1 MKKSSNHLHL
11 DFFMDQL
18 LIDTEQFTLS
28 SWEFFVRLLVSIGIG
43 IVIGLERQYSAMKE
57 HTDGYF
63 GIRTFTFY
71 SLLGCVSVLFYFLF
85 SPWIYIA
92 LFLGMVILTAVA
104 YWQTAL
110 KGDRGLTTEVTALL
124 TFVLGSMAAYGL
136 ISFSLMLTVIVTVLL
151 SSKFKI
157 KTFVGK
163 ITAEELY
170 AFIRFV
176 VLALLI
182 FPFLPDKNYGPYE
195 VLNPREIGWVV
206 LLTSALGFSG
216 YILIKTL
223 GNHRGILLGGLL
235 GGLVSSTSITWVYAK
250 KSKADPSLSASCATA
265 ILGASSILFI
275 RVGVWTALFHAPL
288 FRSLAVYLFL
298 LLVTALGVTFY
309 THLKGKKLAT
319 IPTDT
324 TTLSKPL
331 DLISALVFGGIYVLI
346 LFAVSYANDY
356 FGDKGT
362 LISSALA
369 GISDID
375 AVSISIAKLTG
386 ISISLPL
393 AEVAI
398 LIACLSNTLVKLGLG
413 CYLGSPQLRTLLIRG
428 YGFSG
433 VCCLLI
439 ILLILFS

>member
-1 MKKSSNHLHL
+1 M
-11 DFFMDQL
+11 MDQL
-18 LIDTEQFTLS
+18 LIDTEHFTLS

-43 IVIGLERQYSAMKE
+43 VVIGLERQYNAMKE
-57 HTDGYF
+57 HANGYF

-71 SLLGCVSVLFYFLF
+71 ALLGCVSVLFYFLF
-85 SPWIYIA
+85 SPWIYIT
-92 LFLGMVILTAVA
+92 LFLGLVILTAVA

-110 KGDRGLTTEVTALL
+110 NGDRGLTTEVTALL
-124 TFVLGSMAAYGL
+124 TFVLGSMATYGL
-136 ISFSLMLTVIVTVLL
+136 ISFSLMLTVIVVVLL

-182 FPFLPDKNYGPYE
+182 FPFLPNENYGPYE
-195 VLNPREIGWVV
+195 VLNPKEIGGVV

-216 YILIKTL
+216 YVLIKTL
-223 GNHRGILLGGLL
+223 GNHRGILFGGLL
-235 GGLVSSTSITWVYAK
+235 GGLVSSTSITWVYSK
-250 KSKADPSLSASCATA
+250 KSKENPSLSASCATA
-265 ILGASSILFI
+265 ILGASSILYI
-275 RVGVWTALFHAPL
+275 RVGVWTALFYAPL
-288 FRSLAVYLFL
+288 FRSLVVYLIL
-298 LLVTALGVTFY
+298 LLVAALGVTFY
-309 THLKGKKLAT
+309 THLKENKLSSPSDNSA
-319 IPTDT
+319 
-324 TTLSKPL
+324 LSKPL
-331 DLISALVFGGIYVLI
+331 DLVGALIFGGIYVLI
-346 LFAVSYANDY
+346 LLAVSYANDY
-356 FGDKGT
+356 FGDQGT

-386 ISISLPL
+386 TSISLPL

-398 LIACLSNTLVKLGLG
+398 LLACFSNTLVKLGLG
-413 CYLGSPQLRTLLIRG
+413 YYLGSPQLRKLLLRG
-428 YGFSG
+428 YGISG
-433 VCCLLI
+433 GCCLLI

>member
-1 MKKSSNHLHL
+1 
-11 DFFMDQL
+11 MDQL

-43 IVIGLERQYSAMKE
+43 VVIGLERQYSAIKE
-57 HTDGYF
+57 HADGYF

-71 SLLGCVSVLFYFLF
+71 SLLGCVSVLFYFIF

-92 LFLGMVILTAVA
+92 LFIGMVILTAVA

-110 KGDRGLTTEVTALL
+110 KGDRGLTTEVSALL
-124 TFVLGSMAAYGL
+124 TFILGSMAAYGL
-136 ISFSLMLTVIVTVLL
+136 ISFSLMLTVIVVVLL

-163 ITAEELY
+163 ITTEELY

-250 KSKADPSLSASCATA
+250 KSKVDPSLSASFATA

-275 RVGVWTALFHAPL
+275 RVGVWTALFHTPL
-288 FRSLAVYLFL
+288 FRSLVVYLFL
-298 LLVTALGVTFY
+298 LLLTALGVTFY

-319 IPTDT
+319 TPTDT

-331 DLISALVFGGIYVLI
+331 DLISALVFGGIYLLI
-346 LFAVSYANDY
+346 LLAVSYANNY

-398 LIACLSNTLVKLGLG
+398 LIACLSNTLVKLVLG

-433 VCCLLI
+433 GCCLLI

>member
-1 MKKSSNHLHL
+1 MKKSSNRLPL

-43 IVIGLERQYSAMKE
+43 VVIGLERQYSAIKE
-57 HTDGYF
+57 HADGYF

-71 SLLGCVSVLFYFLF
+71 SLLGCVSVLFYFIF

-92 LFLGMVILTAVA
+92 LFIGMVILTAVA

-110 KGDRGLTTEVTALL
+110 KGDRGLTTEVSALL
-124 TFVLGSMAAYGL
+124 TFILGSMAAYGL
-136 ISFSLMLTVIVTVLL
+136 ISFSLMLTVIVVVLL

-163 ITAEELY
+163 ITTEELY

-250 KSKADPSLSASCATA
+250 KSKVDPSLSASFATA

-275 RVGVWTALFHAPL
+275 RVGVWTALFHTPL
-288 FRSLAVYLFL
+288 FRSLVVYLFL
-298 LLVTALGVTFY
+298 LLLTALGVTFY

-319 IPTDT
+319 TPTDT

-331 DLISALVFGGIYVLI
+331 DLISALVFGGIYLLI
-346 LFAVSYANDY
+346 LLAVSYANNY

-398 LIACLSNTLVKLGLG
+398 LIACLSNTLVKLVLG

-433 VCCLLI
+433 GCCLLI

>member
-1 MKKSSNHLHL
+1 M
-11 DFFMDQL
+11 MDQL
-18 LIDTEQFTLS
+18 LIDTEHYTLS

-43 IVIGLERQYSAMKE
+43 IVIGLERQYNAMKE
-57 HTDGYF
+57 HANGYF

-71 SLLGCVSVLFYFLF
+71 ALLGCVSVLFYFLF

-92 LFLGMVILTAVA
+92 LFLGLVILTAVA
-104 YWQTAL
+104 YWQTAMQ
-110 KGDRGLTTEVTALL
+110 GDRGLTTEVTALL

-136 ISFSLMLTVIVTVLL
+136 ISFSLMLTVIVVVLL
-151 SSKFKI
+151 SSKFQI

-163 ITAEELY
+163 ITTEELY

-182 FPFLPDKNYGPYE
+182 FPFLPDVNFGPYD
-195 VLNPREIGWVV
+195 VINPKEIGGVV

-223 GNHRGILLGGLL
+223 GNRRGILLGGLL
-235 GGLVSSTSITWVYAK
+235 GGLVSSTSITWVYSK
-250 KSKADPSLSASCATA
+250 KSKEDPSLSASCATA
-265 ILGASSILFI
+265 ILGASSILYI
-275 RVGVWTALFHAPL
+275 RVGVWTALFHTPL
-288 FRSLAVYLFL
+288 FRSLAVYLIL
-298 LLVTALGVTFY
+298 LLLAALGVTIY

-319 IPTDT
+319 QTDT
-324 TTLSKPL
+324 TAISKPL
-331 DLISALVFGGIYVLI
+331 DLVGALIFGGIYVLI
-346 LFAVSYANDY
+346 LLAVSYANDY
-356 FGDKGT
+356 FGEQGT

-413 CYLGSPQLRTLLIRG
+413 CYLGSHQLRKLLLRG

-433 VCCLLI
+433 GCCLLV
-439 ILLILFS
+439 ILLILFT

>member
-1 MKKSSNHLHL
+1 M
-11 DFFMDQL
+11 MDQL
-18 LIDTEQFTLS
+18 LIDTEHFTLS

-43 IVIGLERQYSAMKE
+43 VVIGLERQYNAMKE
-57 HTDGYF
+57 HANGYF

-71 SLLGCVSVLFYFLF
+71 ALLGCVSVLFYFLF
-85 SPWIYIA
+85 SPWIYIT
-92 LFLGMVILTAVA
+92 LFLGLVILTAVA

-110 KGDRGLTTEVTALL
+110 NGDRGLTTEVTALL
-124 TFVLGSMAAYGL
+124 TFVLGSMATYGL
-136 ISFSLMLTVIVTVLL
+136 ISFSLMLTVIVVVLL

-182 FPFLPDKNYGPYE
+182 FPFLPNENYGPYE
-195 VLNPREIGWVV
+195 VLNPKEIGGVI
-206 LLTSALGFSG
+206 LLTSALGFLG
-216 YILIKTL
+216 YVLIKTL
-223 GNHRGILLGGLL
+223 GNHRGILFGGLL
-235 GGLVSSTSITWVYAK
+235 GGLVSSTSITWVYSK
-250 KSKADPSLSASCATA
+250 KSKENPSLSASCATA
-265 ILGASSILFI
+265 ILGASSILYI
-275 RVGVWTALFHAPL
+275 RVGVWTALFYAPL
-288 FRSLAVYLFL
+288 FRSLAVYLLL
-298 LLVTALGVTFY
+298 LLVAALGVTFY
-309 THLKGKKLAT
+309 THLKENKPSSTSDNSAY
-319 IPTDT
+319 
-324 TTLSKPL
+324 SKPL
-331 DLISALVFGGIYVLI
+331 DLVGALIFGGIYVLI
-346 LFAVSYANDY
+346 LLAVSYANDY
-356 FGDKGT
+356 FGDHGT

-386 ISISLPL
+386 TSISLPL

-413 CYLGSPQLRTLLIRG
+413 CYLGSPQLRKLLLRG

-433 VCCLLI
+433 GCCLLI

>member
-1 MKKSSNHLHL
+1 M
-11 DFFMDQL
+11 MDHL

-92 LFLGMVILTAVA
+92 LFLGLVILTAVA

-136 ISFSLMLTVIVTVLL
+136 ISFSLMLTVIVVVLL

-182 FPFLPDKNYGPYE
+182 FPFLPNENFGPYE
-195 VLNPREIGWVV
+195 VINPKEIGWVV
-206 LLTSALGFSG
+206 VLTSALGFLG
-216 YILIKTL
+216 YVLIKTL

-235 GGLVSSTSITWVYAK
+235 GGLVSSTSITWVYSK
-250 KSKADPSLSASCATA
+250 KSKEDPSLSASCATA

-288 FRSLAVYLFL
+288 FRSLAMYLIL
-298 LLVTALGVTFY
+298 LLVAALGVTFY
-309 THLKGKKLAT
+309 THLKGKKLT
-319 IPTDT
+319 SPTDT
-324 TTLSKPL
+324 TSLSKPL
-331 DLISALVFGGIYVLI
+331 DLVGALIFGGIFVLI
-346 LFAVSYANDY
+346 LLAVSYANDY
-356 FGDKGT
+356 FGDQGT

-386 ISISLPL
+386 TSISLPL

-398 LIACLSNTLVKLGLG
+398 LLACLSNTLVKLGLG
-413 CYLGSPQLRTLLIRG
+413 CYLGSPQLRKLLLRG
-428 YGFSG
+428 YGISG
-433 VCCLLI
+433 GACLLI
-439 ILLILFS
+439 LLLILFS

>member
-1 MKKSSNHLHL
+1 
-11 DFFMDQL
+11 
-18 LIDTEQFTLS
+18 
-28 SWEFFVRLLVSIGIG
+28 
-43 IVIGLERQYSAMKE
+43 MKE

-92 LFLGMVILTAVA
+92 LFLGLVILTAVA

-136 ISFSLMLTVIVTVLL
+136 ISFSLMLTVIVVVLL

-182 FPFLPDKNYGPYE
+182 FPFLPNENFGPYE
-195 VLNPREIGWVV
+195 VINPKEIGWVV
-206 LLTSALGFSG
+206 VLTSALGFLG
-216 YILIKTL
+216 YVLIKTL

-235 GGLVSSTSITWVYAK
+235 GGLVSSTSITWVYSK
-250 KSKADPSLSASCATA
+250 KSKEDPSLSASCATA

-288 FRSLAVYLFL
+288 FRSLAMYLIL
-298 LLVTALGVTFY
+298 LLVAALGVTFY
-309 THLKGKKLAT
+309 THLKGKKLT
-319 IPTDT
+319 SPTDT
-324 TTLSKPL
+324 TSLSKPL
-331 DLISALVFGGIYVLI
+331 DLVGALIFGGIFVLI
-346 LFAVSYANDY
+346 LLAVSYANDY
-356 FGDKGT
+356 FGDQGT

-386 ISISLPL
+386 TSISLPL

-398 LIACLSNTLVKLGLG
+398 LLACLSNTLVKLGLG
-413 CYLGSPQLRTLLIRG
+413 CYLGSPQLRKLLLRG
-428 YGFSG
+428 YGISG
-433 VCCLLI
+433 GACLLI
-439 ILLILFS
+439 LLLILFS

>member
-1 MKKSSNHLHL
+1 M
-11 DFFMDQL
+11 MDQL
-18 LIDTEQFTLS
+18 LIDNEHFTLS

-43 IVIGLERQYSAMKE
+43 VVIGLERQYSAIKE
-57 HTDGYF
+57 HANGYF

-71 SLLGCVSVLFYFLF
+71 ALLGCVSVLFYFLF
-85 SPWIYIA
+85 SPWVYIA
-92 LFLGMVILTAVA
+92 LFLGLVILTAVA

-110 KGDRGLTTEVTALL
+110 NGDRGLTTEVTALL

-136 ISFSLMLTVIVTVLL
+136 ISFSLMLTVIVVVLL

-216 YILIKTL
+216 HIMIKTL

-235 GGLVSSTSITWVYAK
+235 GGLVSSTSITWVYSK
-250 KSKADPSLSASCATA
+250 KSKENPSLSNSCATA

-275 RVGVWTALFHAPL
+275 RVGVWTSLFHAPL
-288 FRSLAVYLFL
+288 FRSLAVYLIL
-298 LLVTALGVTFY
+298 LLLAALGVTFY
-309 THLKGKKLAT
+309 THLKGKKLAAQ
-319 IPTDT
+319 TDT
-324 TTLSKPL
+324 TAISKPL
-331 DLISALVFGGIYVLI
+331 DLVGALIFGGIYVLI
-346 LFAVSYANDY
+346 LLAVSYSNDY
-356 FGDKGT
+356 FGDQGA
-362 LISSALA
+362 LFSSAL
-369 GISDID
+369 GGVSDID

-386 ISISLPL
+386 TSISLPL
-393 AEVAI
+393 AEVAM
-398 LIACLSNTLVKLGLG
+398 LLACFSNTLVKLGLG
-413 CYLGSPQLRTLLIRG
+413 CYLGSPQLRKLLLRG

-433 VCCLLI
+433 GCCLLI

>member
-1 MKKSSNHLHL
+1 M
-11 DFFMDQL
+11 MDQL
-18 LIDTEQFTLS
+18 LIDTEHFTLS

-43 IVIGLERQYSAMKE
+43 IVIGLERQYNAMKE
-57 HTDGYF
+57 HANGYF

-71 SLLGCVSVLFYFLF
+71 ALLGCVSVLFYFLL

-92 LFLGMVILTAVA
+92 LFFGLVILTAVA
-104 YWQTAL
+104 YWQTAMQ
-110 KGDRGLTTEVTALL
+110 GDRGLTTEVTALL

-136 ISFSLMLTVIVTVLL
+136 ISFSLMLTVIVVVLL
-151 SSKFKI
+151 SSKFQI

-163 ITAEELY
+163 ITTEELY

-182 FPFLPDKNYGPYE
+182 FPFLPDVNFGPYA
-195 VLNPREIGWVV
+195 VINPREIGGVV

-223 GNHRGILLGGLL
+223 GNRRGILLGGLL
-235 GGLVSSTSITWVYAK
+235 GGLVSSTSITWVYSK
-250 KSKADPSLSASCATA
+250 KSKEDPSLSTSCATA
-265 ILGASSILFI
+265 ILGASSILYI
-275 RVGVWTALFHAPL
+275 RVGVWTAFFHTPL
-288 FRSLAVYLFL
+288 FRSLAVYLIL
-298 LLVTALGVTFY
+298 LLLAALGVTIY

-319 IPTDT
+319 QTDT
-324 TTLSKPL
+324 TALSKPL
-331 DLISALVFGGIYVLI
+331 DLVGALVFGSIYVLI
-346 LFAVSYANDY
+346 LLAVSYANDY
-356 FGDKGT
+356 FGEQGT

-386 ISISLPL
+386 TSITLPL
-393 AEVAI
+393 AEIAI
-398 LIACLSNTLVKLGLG
+398 LLACLSNTLVKLGLG
-413 CYLGSPQLRTLLIRG
+413 CYLGSPQLRKLLLRG

-433 VCCLLI
+433 GCCLLV
-439 ILLILFS
+439 ILLILFT

>member
-1 MKKSSNHLHL
+1 M
-11 DFFMDQL
+11 MDQL
-18 LIDTEQFTLS
+18 LIDTEHFTLS

-43 IVIGLERQYSAMKE
+43 VVIGLERQYSAIKE
-57 HTDGYF
+57 HANGYF

-71 SLLGCVSVLFYFLF
+71 ALLGCVSVLFYFLF

-92 LFLGMVILTAVA
+92 LFLGLVILTAVA

-110 KGDRGLTTEVTALL
+110 NGDRGLTTEVTALL
-124 TFVLGSMAAYGL
+124 TFVLGSMATYGL
-136 ISFSLMLTVIVTVLL
+136 ISFSLMLTVIVVVLL

-182 FPFLPDKNYGPYE
+182 FPFLPNENYGPYE
-195 VLNPREIGWVV
+195 VLNPKEIGGVV

-216 YILIKTL
+216 YVLIKTL

-235 GGLVSSTSITWVYAK
+235 GGLVSSTSITWVYSK
-250 KSKADPSLSASCATA
+250 KSKENPSLSASCATA
-265 ILGASSILFI
+265 ILGASSIRYI

-288 FRSLAVYLFL
+288 FRSLAVYLLL
-298 LLVTALGVTFY
+298 LLVAALGVTFY
-309 THLKGKKLAT
+309 THLMENKPSSTSDNSA
-319 IPTDT
+319 
-324 TTLSKPL
+324 LSKPL
-331 DLISALVFGGIYVLI
+331 DLVGALIFGGIYVLI
-346 LFAVSYANDY
+346 LLAVSYANDY
-356 FGDKGT
+356 FGDQGT

-386 ISISLPL
+386 TSISLPL

-398 LIACLSNTLVKLGLG
+398 LLACLTNTMVKLGLG
-413 CYLGSPQLRTLLIRG
+413 CYLGSPQLRKLLLRG

-433 VCCLLI
+433 GCCLLI

>member
-1 MKKSSNHLHL
+1 M
-11 DFFMDQL
+11 MDQL
-18 LIDTEQFTLS
+18 LIDTEHFTLS

-43 IVIGLERQYSAMKE
+43 VVIGLERQYNAMKE
-57 HTDGYF
+57 HANGYF

-71 SLLGCVSVLFYFLF
+71 ALLGCVSVLFYFLF
-85 SPWIYIA
+85 SPWIYIT
-92 LFLGMVILTAVA
+92 LFLGLVILTAVA

-110 KGDRGLTTEVTALL
+110 NGDRGLTTEVTALL
-124 TFVLGSMAAYGL
+124 TFVLGSMATYGL
-136 ISFSLMLTVIVTVLL
+136 ISFSLMLTVIVVVLL

-182 FPFLPDKNYGPYE
+182 FPFLPDVNFGPYE
-195 VLNPREIGWVV
+195 VLNPKEIGGVV

-223 GNHRGILLGGLL
+223 GNRRGILLGGLL
-235 GGLVSSTSITWVYAK
+235 GGLVSSTSITWVYSK
-250 KSKADPSLSASCATA
+250 KSKENPSLSASCATA
-265 ILGASSILFI
+265 ILGASSILYI

-288 FRSLAVYLFL
+288 FRSLAVYLIL
-298 LLVTALGVTFY
+298 LLLAALGVTIY
-309 THLKGKKLAT
+309 THLKGKKL
-319 IPTDT
+319 T
-324 TTLSKPL
+324 TQTYTTAISKPL
-331 DLISALVFGGIYVLI
+331 DLVGALIFGGIYVLI
-346 LFAVSYANDY
+346 LLAVSYANDY
-356 FGDKGT
+356 FGDQGT
-362 LISSALA
+362 LISSVLA

-375 AVSISIAKLTG
+375 AVSISVAKLTG

-413 CYLGSPQLRTLLIRG
+413 YYLGSPQIRKLLLRG

-433 VCCLLI
+433 GCCLLI
-439 ILLILFS
+439 ILVILFT

>member
-1 MKKSSNHLHL
+1 M
-11 DFFMDQL
+11 MDQL
-18 LIDTEQFTLS
+18 LIDTEHYTLS

-43 IVIGLERQYSAMKE
+43 IVIGLERQYNAMKE
-57 HTDGYF
+57 HANGYF

-71 SLLGCVSVLFYFLF
+71 ALLGCVSVLFYFLF

-92 LFLGMVILTAVA
+92 LFLGLVILTAVA
-104 YWQTAL
+104 YWQTAMQ
-110 KGDRGLTTEVTALL
+110 GDRGLTTEVTALL

-136 ISFSLMLTVIVTVLL
+136 ISFSLMLTVIVVVLL
-151 SSKFKI
+151 SSKFQI

-163 ITAEELY
+163 ITTAELY

-182 FPFLPDKNYGPYE
+182 FPFLPDVNFGPYA
-195 VLNPREIGWVV
+195 VINPKEIGGVV

-223 GNHRGILLGGLL
+223 GNRRGILLGGLL
-235 GGLVSSTSITWVYAK
+235 GGLVSSTSITWVYSK
-250 KSKADPSLSASCATA
+250 KSKEDPSLSASCATA
-265 ILGASSILFI
+265 ILGASSILYI
-275 RVGVWTALFHAPL
+275 RVGVWTALFHTPL
-288 FRSLAVYLFL
+288 FRSLAVYLIL
-298 LLVTALGVTFY
+298 LLLAALGVTIY

-319 IPTDT
+319 QTDT
-324 TTLSKPL
+324 TAISKPL
-331 DLISALVFGGIYVLI
+331 DLVGALIFGGIYVLI
-346 LFAVSYANDY
+346 LLAVSYANDY
-356 FGDKGT
+356 FGEQGT

-413 CYLGSPQLRTLLIRG
+413 CYLGSLQLRKLLLRG

-433 VCCLLI
+433 GCCLLV
-439 ILLILFS
+439 ILLILFT

>member
-1 MKKSSNHLHL
+1 M
-11 DFFMDQL
+11 MDQL
-18 LIDTEQFTLS
+18 LIDTEHFTLS

-43 IVIGLERQYSAMKE
+43 VVIGLERQYSAIKE
-57 HTDGYF
+57 HANGYF

-71 SLLGCVSVLFYFLF
+71 ALLGCVSVLFYFLF

-92 LFLGMVILTAVA
+92 LFLGLVILTAVA

-136 ISFSLMLTVIVTVLL
+136 ISFSLMLTVIVVVLL

-157 KTFVGK
+157 KAFVGK

-182 FPFLPDKNYGPYE
+182 FPFLPNENYGPYE
-195 VLNPREIGWVV
+195 VLNPKEIGGVV
-206 LLTSALGFSG
+206 LLTSALGFLG

-235 GGLVSSTSITWVYAK
+235 GGLVSSTSITWVYSK
-250 KSKADPSLSASCATA
+250 KSKENPSLSASCATA
-265 ILGASSILFI
+265 ILGASSILYI
-275 RVGVWTALFHAPL
+275 RVGVWTALFYAQL
-288 FRSLAVYLFL
+288 FRSLVVCLIL
-298 LLVTALGVTFY
+298 LLVAALGVTFY
-309 THLKGKKLAT
+309 THLKENKPSSPSDNSA
-319 IPTDT
+319 
-324 TTLSKPL
+324 LSKPL
-331 DLISALVFGGIYVLI
+331 DLVGALIFGGIYVLI
-346 LFAVSYANDY
+346 LLAVSYANDY
-356 FGDKGT
+356 FGDQGT

-386 ISISLPL
+386 TSISLPL

-413 CYLGSPQLRTLLIRG
+413 CYLGSPQLRKLLLRG

-433 VCCLLI
+433 GCCLLI

>member
-1 MKKSSNHLHL
+1 M
-11 DFFMDQL
+11 MDQL
-18 LIDTEQFTLS
+18 LIDTENFTLS

-43 IVIGLERQYSAMKE
+43 VVIGLERQYSAIKE
-57 HTDGYF
+57 HANGYF

-71 SLLGCVSVLFYFLF
+71 ALLGCVSVLFYFLF
-85 SPWIYIA
+85 FPWVYIA
-92 LFLGMVILTAVA
+92 LFLGLVILTAVA

-110 KGDRGLTTEVTALL
+110 NGDRGLTTEVTALL

-136 ISFSLMLTVIVTVLL
+136 ISFSLMLTVIVVVLL

-216 YILIKTL
+216 YIMTKTL

-235 GGLVSSTSITWVYAK
+235 GGLVSSTSITWVYSK
-250 KSKADPSLSASCATA
+250 KSKENPSLSNSCATA

-275 RVGVWTALFHAPL
+275 RVGVWTSLFHAPL
-288 FRSLAVYLFL
+288 FRSLSVYLIL
-298 LLVTALGVTFY
+298 LLLAALGVTFY
-309 THLKGKKLAT
+309 THLKGKKLAS
-319 IPTDT
+319 DT
-324 TTLSKPL
+324 ATAGLSKPF
-331 DLISALVFGGIYVLI
+331 DLIGALVFGCIYVLI
-346 LFAVSYANDY
+346 LLAVSYSNDY
-356 FGDKGT
+356 FGDQGA

-386 ISISLPL
+386 TSISLPL

-398 LIACLSNTLVKLGLG
+398 LIACLTNTMVKLGLG
-413 CYLGSPQLRTLLIRG
+413 CYLGSPQLRELLLRG

-433 VCCLLI
+433 GCCLLI

>member
-1 MKKSSNHLHL
+1 M
-11 DFFMDQL
+11 MDHL
-18 LIDTEQFTLS
+18 LIDTEHFTLS

-57 HTDGYF
+57 HANGYF

-71 SLLGCVSVLFYFLF
+71 SLLGCASVLFYFLF
-85 SPWIYIA
+85 SPWICIA
-92 LFLGMVILTAVA
+92 LFLGLVILTAVA

-136 ISFSLMLTVIVTVLL
+136 ISFSLMLTVIVVVLL

-182 FPFLPDKNYGPYE
+182 FPFLPNENFGPYE
-195 VLNPREIGWVV
+195 VINPKEIGWVV
-206 LLTSALGFSG
+206 VLTSALGFSG
-216 YILIKTL
+216 YVLIKTL

-235 GGLVSSTSITWVYAK
+235 GGLVSSTSITWIYSK
-250 KSKADPSLSASCATA
+250 KSKEDPSLSASCATA

-288 FRSLAVYLFL
+288 FRSLALYLIL
-298 LLVTALGVTFY
+298 LLITALGVTFY
-309 THLKGKKLAT
+309 THLKGKKLAST
-319 IPTDT
+319 TDT
-324 TTLSKPL
+324 TSLSKPL
-331 DLISALVFGGIYVLI
+331 DLVGALIFGGIYVLI
-346 LFAVSYANDY
+346 LLAVSYANDY
-356 FGDKGT
+356 FGDQGT
-362 LISSALA
+362 LISSTLA

-386 ISISLPL
+386 TSISLPL

-398 LIACLSNTLVKLGLG
+398 LLACLSNTLVKLGLG
-413 CYLGSPQLRTLLIRG
+413 WYLGSPQLRKLLLRG

-433 VCCLLI
+433 GACLLI
-439 ILLILFS
+439 LLLILFS

>member
-1 MKKSSNHLHL
+1 
-11 DFFMDQL
+11 MDHL

-92 LFLGMVILTAVA
+92 LFLGLVILTAVA

-136 ISFSLMLTVIVTVLL
+136 ISFSLMLTVIVVVLL

-182 FPFLPDKNYGPYE
+182 FPFLPNENFGPYE
-195 VLNPREIGWVV
+195 VINPKEIGWVV
-206 LLTSALGFSG
+206 VLTSALGFLG
-216 YILIKTL
+216 YVLIKTL

-235 GGLVSSTSITWVYAK
+235 GGLVSSTSITWVYSK
-250 KSKADPSLSASCATA
+250 KSKEDPSLSASCATA

-288 FRSLAVYLFL
+288 FRSLAMYLIL
-298 LLVTALGVTFY
+298 LLVAALGVTFY
-309 THLKGKKLAT
+309 THLKGKKLT
-319 IPTDT
+319 SPTDT
-324 TTLSKPL
+324 TSLSKPL
-331 DLISALVFGGIYVLI
+331 DLVGALIFGGIFVLI
-346 LFAVSYANDY
+346 LLAVSYANDY
-356 FGDKGT
+356 FGDQGT

-386 ISISLPL
+386 TSISLPL

-398 LIACLSNTLVKLGLG
+398 LLACLSNTLVKLGLG
-413 CYLGSPQLRTLLIRG
+413 CYLGSPQLRKLLLRG
-428 YGFSG
+428 YGISG
-433 VCCLLI
+433 GACLLI
-439 ILLILFS
+439 LLLILFS

>member
-1 MKKSSNHLHL
+1 M
-11 DFFMDQL
+11 MDHL
-18 LIDTEQFTLS
+18 LIDTEHFTLS

-57 HTDGYF
+57 HAEGYF

-71 SLLGCVSVLFYFLF
+71 SVLGCVSVLFYFLF

-92 LFLGMVILTAVA
+92 LFLGLVILTAVA

-136 ISFSLMLTVIVTVLL
+136 ISFSLMLTVIVVVLL

-182 FPFLPDKNYGPYE
+182 FPFLPNENFGPYE
-195 VLNPREIGWVV
+195 VINPKEIGWVV
-206 LLTSALGFSG
+206 VLTSALGFSG
-216 YILIKTL
+216 YVLIKTL

-235 GGLVSSTSITWVYAK
+235 GGLVSSTSITWVYSK
-250 KSKADPSLSASCATA
+250 KSKEDPSLSASCATA

-275 RVGVWTALFHAPL
+275 RVGVWTALFHPPL
-288 FRSLAVYLFL
+288 FRSLAVYLIL
-298 LLVTALGVTFY
+298 LLITALGATFY
-309 THLKGKKLAT
+309 THLKGKKLAST
-319 IPTDT
+319 TDT
-324 TTLSKPL
+324 SSLSKPL
-331 DLISALVFGGIYVLI
+331 DLVGALIFGGFYVLI
-346 LFAVSYANDY
+346 LLAVSYANDY
-356 FGDKGT
+356 FGDQGT
-362 LISSALA
+362 LISSTLA

-386 ISISLPL
+386 NSISLPL

-398 LIACLSNTLVKLGLG
+398 LLACLSNTLVKLGLG
-413 CYLGSPQLRTLLIRG
+413 CYLGSPQLRKLLLRG

-433 VCCLLI
+433 GACLFIL
-439 ILLILFS
+439 LLILFS

>member
-1 MKKSSNHLHL
+1 M
-11 DFFMDQL
+11 MDQL
-18 LIDTEQFTLS
+18 LIDTEYFTLS
-28 SWEFFVRLLVSIGIG
+28 SWEFFIRLLVSIGIG
-43 IVIGLERQYSAMKE
+43 VVIGLERQYSAIQE
-57 HTDGYF
+57 HANGYF

-71 SLLGCVSVLFYFLF
+71 ALLGCVSVLFYFLF

-92 LFLGMVILTAVA
+92 LFLGLVILTAVA

-124 TFVLGSMAAYGL
+124 TFVLGSMATYGL
-136 ISFSLMLTVIVTVLL
+136 ISFSLMLTVIVVVLL

-182 FPFLPDKNYGPYE
+182 FPFLPNENYGPYE
-195 VLNPREIGWVV
+195 VLNPKEIGGVV

-216 YILIKTL
+216 YVLIKTL

-235 GGLVSSTSITWVYAK
+235 GGLVSSTSITWVYSK
-250 KSKADPSLSASCATA
+250 KSKENPSLSASCATA
-265 ILGASSILFI
+265 ILGASSILYI
-275 RVGVWTALFHAPL
+275 RVGVWTALFYAPL
-288 FRSLAVYLFL
+288 FRSLAVYLLL
-298 LLVTALGVTFY
+298 LLVAALGVTFY
-309 THLKGKKLAT
+309 THLRENKPSSTSDNSA
-319 IPTDT
+319 
-324 TTLSKPL
+324 LSKPL
-331 DLISALVFGGIYVLI
+331 DLVGALIFGGIYVLI
-346 LFAVSYANDY
+346 LLAVSYANDY
-356 FGDKGT
+356 FGDQGT

-375 AVSISIAKLTG
+375 AVSISISKLTG
-386 ISISLPL
+386 TSIPLPL

-413 CYLGSPQLRTLLIRG
+413 CYLGSPQLRKLLLRG

-433 VCCLLI
+433 GCCLLI

>member
-1 MKKSSNHLHL
+1 M
-11 DFFMDQL
+11 MDEL
-18 LIDTEQFTLS
+18 LIDTEHFTLS

-43 IVIGLERQYSAMKE
+43 VVIGLERQYSAIKE
-57 HTDGYF
+57 HASGYF

-71 SLLGCVSVLFYFLF
+71 ALLGCVSVLFYFLF

-92 LFLGMVILTAVA
+92 LFLGLVILTAVA

-110 KGDRGLTTEVTALL
+110 QGDRGLTTEVTALL

-136 ISFSLMLTVIVTVLL
+136 ISSSLMLTVIVVVLL

-163 ITAEELY
+163 ITTEELY

-235 GGLVSSTSITWVYAK
+235 GGLVSSTSITWVYSK
-250 KSKADPSLSASCATA
+250 KSKEDPSLSASCATA
-265 ILGASSILFI
+265 ILGASSILYI

-288 FRSLAVYLFL
+288 FRSLAVYLIL
-298 LLVTALGVTFY
+298 LLLAALGVTIY

-319 IPTDT
+319 QTDT
-324 TTLSKPL
+324 TAISKPL
-331 DLISALVFGGIYVLI
+331 DLVGALIFGGIYVLI
-346 LFAVSYANDY
+346 LLAVSYANDY

-362 LISSALA
+362 LISSILA

-386 ISISLPL
+386 SSISLPL

-398 LIACLSNTLVKLGLG
+398 LLACLSNTLVKLGLG
-413 CYLGSPQLRTLLIRG
+413 CYLGSPQLRTRLLRG

-433 VCCLLI
+433 GCCLLI

>member
-1 MKKSSNHLHL
+1 
-11 DFFMDQL
+11 MDQL
-18 LIDTEQFTLS
+18 LIDTDTFSLS
-28 SWEFFVRLLVSIGIG
+28 QGDFLIRILVSIGIG
-43 IVIGLERQYSAMKE
+43 VVIGLERQYSAIKE
-57 HTDGYF
+57 HAHGYF

-71 SLLGCVSVLFYFLF
+71 SLLGCIAGLFYFIF
-85 SPWIYIA
+85 SPWVYLA
-92 LFLGMVILTAVA
+92 LFFGLVTLTALA

-110 KGDRGLTTEVTALL
+110 QGDRGMTTELSAVL

-136 ISFSLMLTVIVTVLL
+136 IAFSLMITVVVLLFL
-151 SSKFKI
+151 SSKFRFQ
-157 KTFVGK
+157 TLVGK
-163 ITAEELY
+163 ITAAELY
-170 AFIRFV
+170 AFVRFV

-182 FPFLPDKNYGPYE
+182 FPFLPDDNYGPYA
-195 VLNPREIGWVV
+195 VINPKEIGWVV

-223 GNHRGILLGGLL
+223 GNNRGILLGGLL
-235 GGLVSSTSITWVYAK
+235 GGLVSSTSITWVYSK
-250 KSKADPSLSASCATA
+250 KSKEDPSLSASCATA

-288 FRSLAVYLFL
+288 FRSLVVYLIL
-298 LLVTALGVTFY
+298 LLLAALGVTFY
-309 THLKGKKLAT
+309 THFKGKKLAA
-319 IPTDT
+319 PTDT
-324 TTLSKPL
+324 TALSKPL
-331 DLISALVFGGIYVLI
+331 DLIGAMVFGGIYVLI

-356 FGDKGT
+356 FGEKGT

-386 ISISLPL
+386 TSISLPL
-393 AEVAI
+393 AEIAI
-398 LIACLSNTLVKLGLG
+398 LLACLSNTLVKLGLG
-413 CYLGSPQLRTLLIRG
+413 CYLGSPQLQKLLLRG

-433 VCCLLI
+433 GCCLLI

>member
-1 MKKSSNHLHL
+1 M
-11 DFFMDQL
+11 MDEL
-18 LIDTEQFTLS
+18 LIDTEHFTLS

-43 IVIGLERQYSAMKE
+43 VVIGLERQYSAIKE
-57 HTDGYF
+57 HASGYF

-71 SLLGCVSVLFYFLF
+71 ALLGCVSVLFYFLF

-92 LFLGMVILTAVA
+92 LFLGLVILTAVA

-110 KGDRGLTTEVTALL
+110 QGDRGLTTEVTALL

-136 ISFSLMLTVIVTVLL
+136 ISFSLMLTVIVIVLL

-163 ITAEELY
+163 ITTEELY

-195 VLNPREIGWVV
+195 VLNPKEIGWVV

-235 GGLVSSTSITWVYAK
+235 GGLVSSTSITWVYSK
-250 KSKADPSLSASCATA
+250 KSKEDPSLSASCATA
-265 ILGASSILFI
+265 ILGASSILYI

-288 FRSLAVYLFL
+288 FRSLAVYLIL
-298 LLVTALGVTFY
+298 LLLAALGITIY
-309 THLKGKKLAT
+309 THLKGEKLAT
-319 IPTDT
+319 QTDT
-324 TTLSKPL
+324 TAISKPL
-331 DLISALVFGGIYVLI
+331 DLVGALIFGGIYVLI
-346 LFAVSYANDY
+346 LLAVSYANDY

-362 LISSALA
+362 LISSILA

-386 ISISLPL
+386 SSISLPL

-398 LIACLSNTLVKLGLG
+398 LLACLSNTLVKLGLG
-413 CYLGSPQLRTLLIRG
+413 CYLGSPQLRTRLLRG

-433 VCCLLI
+433 GCCLLI

>member
-1 MKKSSNHLHL
+1 M
-11 DFFMDQL
+11 MDHL
-18 LIDTEQFTLS
+18 LIDTEHFTLS

-57 HTDGYF
+57 HANGYF

-92 LFLGMVILTAVA
+92 LFLGLVILTAVA

-136 ISFSLMLTVIVTVLL
+136 ISFSLMLTVIVVVLL

-182 FPFLPDKNYGPYE
+182 FPFLPNENFGPYE
-195 VLNPREIGWVV
+195 VINPKEIGWVV
-206 LLTSALGFSG
+206 VLTSALGFSG
-216 YILIKTL
+216 YVLIKTL

-235 GGLVSSTSITWVYAK
+235 GGLVSSTSITWVYSK
-250 KSKADPSLSASCATA
+250 KSKEDPSLSASCATA

-288 FRSLAVYLFL
+288 FRSLAVYLIL
-298 LLVTALGVTFY
+298 LLITALGVTFY
-309 THLKGKKLAT
+309 THLKGKKLAST
-319 IPTDT
+319 TDT
-324 TTLSKPL
+324 TSLSKPL
-331 DLISALVFGGIYVLI
+331 DLVGALIFGSIYVLV
-346 LFAVSYANDY
+346 LLAVSYANDY
-356 FGDKGT
+356 FGDQGT

-386 ISISLPL
+386 TSISLPL

-398 LIACLSNTLVKLGLG
+398 LLACLSNTLVKLALG
-413 CYLGSPQLRTLLIRG
+413 WYLGSPQLRKLLLRG

-433 VCCLLI
+433 GACLLI
-439 ILLILFS
+439 LLLILFS

>member
-1 MKKSSNHLHL
+1 M
-11 DFFMDQL
+11 MDHL
-18 LIDTEQFTLS
+18 LIDTEHFTLS

-57 HTDGYF
+57 HANGYF

-92 LFLGMVILTAVA
+92 LFLGLVILTAVA

-136 ISFSLMLTVIVTVLL
+136 ISFSLMLTVIVVVLL

-182 FPFLPDKNYGPYE
+182 FPFLPNENFGPYE
-195 VLNPREIGWVV
+195 VINPKEIGWVIV
-206 LLTSALGFSG
+206 LTSALGFSG
-216 YILIKTL
+216 YVLIKTL

-235 GGLVSSTSITWVYAK
+235 GGLVSSTSITWVYSK
-250 KSKADPSLSASCATA
+250 KSKEDPSLSASCATA

-288 FRSLAVYLFL
+288 FRSLAVYLIL
-298 LLVTALGVTFY
+298 LLISALGVTFY
-309 THLKGKKLAT
+309 THLKGKKLAST
-319 IPTDT
+319 TDT
-324 TTLSKPL
+324 TSLSKPL
-331 DLISALVFGGIYVLI
+331 DLVGALIFGGIYILVL
-346 LFAVSYANDY
+346 LAVSYANDY
-356 FGDKGT
+356 FGDQGT
-362 LISSALA
+362 LISSTLA

-386 ISISLPL
+386 TSISLPL

-398 LIACLSNTLVKLGLG
+398 LLACLSNTLVKLGLG
-413 CYLGSPQLRTLLIRG
+413 WYLGSPQLRKLLLRG

-433 VCCLLI
+433 GACLLI
-439 ILLILFS
+439 LLLILFS

>member
-1 MKKSSNHLHL
+1 M
-11 DFFMDQL
+11 MDEL
-18 LIDTEQFTLS
+18 LIDTEHFTLS

-43 IVIGLERQYSAMKE
+43 VVIGLERQYSAIKE
-57 HTDGYF
+57 HASGYF

-71 SLLGCVSVLFYFLF
+71 ALLGCVSVLFYFLF

-92 LFLGMVILTAVA
+92 LFLGIVIITAVA

-110 KGDRGLTTEVTALL
+110 QGDRGLTTEITALL

-136 ISFSLMLTVIVTVLL
+136 ISFCLMLTVIVVVLL

-163 ITAEELY
+163 ITTEELY

-235 GGLVSSTSITWVYAK
+235 GGLVSSTSITWVYSK
-250 KSKADPSLSASCATA
+250 KSKEDPSLSASCATA
-265 ILGASSILFI
+265 ILGASSILYI

-288 FRSLAVYLFL
+288 FRSLAVYLIL
-298 LLVTALGVTFY
+298 LLLAALGVTIY

-319 IPTDT
+319 QTDT
-324 TTLSKPL
+324 TAISKPL
-331 DLISALVFGGIYVLI
+331 DLVGALIFGGIYVLI
-346 LFAVSYANDY
+346 LLAVSYANDY

-362 LISSALA
+362 LISSILA

-386 ISISLPL
+386 SSISLPL

-398 LIACLSNTLVKLGLG
+398 LLACLSNTLVKLGLG
-413 CYLGSPQLRTLLIRG
+413 CYLGSPQLRTRLLRG

-433 VCCLLI
+433 GCCLLI

>member
-1 MKKSSNHLHL
+1 M
-11 DFFMDQL
+11 MDHL
-18 LIDTEQFTLS
+18 LIDTEHFTLS

-57 HTDGYF
+57 HANGYF

-92 LFLGMVILTAVA
+92 LFLGLVILTAVA

-136 ISFSLMLTVIVTVLL
+136 ISFSLMLTVIVVVLL

-182 FPFLPDKNYGPYE
+182 FPFLPNENFGPYE
-195 VLNPREIGWVV
+195 VINPKEIGWVV
-206 LLTSALGFSG
+206 VLTSALGFSG
-216 YILIKTL
+216 YVLIKTL

-235 GGLVSSTSITWVYAK
+235 GGLVSSTSITWVYSK
-250 KSKADPSLSASCATA
+250 KSKEDPSLSASCATA

-288 FRSLAVYLFL
+288 FRSLAVYLIL
-298 LLVTALGVTFY
+298 LLISALGVTFY
-309 THLKGKKLAT
+309 TKNLK
-319 IPTDT
+319 
-324 TTLSKPL
+324 
-331 DLISALVFGGIYVLI
+331 VL
-346 LFAVSYANDY
+346 
-356 FGDKGT
+356 
-362 LISSALA
+362 
-369 GISDID
+369 
-375 AVSISIAKLTG
+375 
-386 ISISLPL
+386 
-393 AEVAI
+393 
-398 LIACLSNTLVKLGLG
+398 
-413 CYLGSPQLRTLLIRG
+413 
-428 YGFSG
+428 
-433 VCCLLI
+433 
-439 ILLILFS
+439 